1 MDSRSFDL
9 VQSRAYDRYYR
20 GQSIPPVTVPAGP
33 TPERILDAAEELFAV
48 HGYDGV
54 STRAITELAGVRLN
68 LLSYHFG
75 SKERLF
81 QTVIDRRLEVIA
93 SQREAALAR
102 LRDSGAPV
110 TVGGILE
117 AFMHPYLALAQ
128 ADRGWLNHAR
138 LVALLGQSER
148 DHQAFEAHMQPAMG
162 LFIAALRDVLPGVPR
177 KTIRQG
183 FYFAITLMLASFSGV
198 NRIPGLAEG
207 TRSIKALERAYRPV
221 IVYAE
226 AGMLALAGA
235 ERAASRPATR

>member
-1 MDSRSFDL
+1 M
-9 VQSRAYDRYYR
+9 
-20 GQSIPPVTVPAGP
+20 TVPAGS
-33 TPERILDAAEELFAV
+33 TPERILDAAEALFAA

-54 STRAITELAGVRLN
+54 STRAITDLAGVRLN

-81 QTVIDRRLEVIA
+81 QAVIDRRLEVITKR
-93 SQREAALAR
+93 REAALAR
-102 LRDSGAPV
+102 LRDGGAPI
-110 TVGGILE
+110 TVGGVLE

-162 LFIAALRDVLPGVPR
+162 MFIGALQDVLPGVPR

-183 FYFAITLMLASFSGV
+183 FYFAITLMLASLSGV
-198 NRIPGLAEG
+198 TRIPALVEG
-207 TRSIKALERAYRPV
+207 KRSIKTLERACRPV
-221 IVYAE
+221 IIYAE
-226 AGMLALAGA
+226 AGMLALAGTQ
-235 ERAASRPATR
+235 RAASPPATR